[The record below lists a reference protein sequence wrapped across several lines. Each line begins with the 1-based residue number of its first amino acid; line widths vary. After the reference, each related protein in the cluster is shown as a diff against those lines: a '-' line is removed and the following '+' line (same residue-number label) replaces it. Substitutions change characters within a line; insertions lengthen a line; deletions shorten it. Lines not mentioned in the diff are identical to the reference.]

1 MVNTFITTFE
11 NDDKDYRKTASNLDF
26 ARCKRQCFEAKSI
39 VDVLD
44 ECAILSN
51 YYGWDECPKQ
61 SANWADV
68 EDSSLVAQT
77 YIDQVKWI
85 DSIIEKYS
93 RLDKKVCIIEEKLV
107 EIPKDQ
113 YIKIIPLKDRFQ
125 CPEKG
130 KIDYKG
136 RLYDRKEIIISE
148 EGDKLITLGGPN
160 ITHPVIRMWVG
171 CSEALKLYV
180 NSHIEELKN
189 KNTRE
194 DFEISINPFKIDKK
208 KVIHP
213 WWRNIKQI
221 ILCHQASLLRK
232 EKGDKKW
239 YRDRF
244 TSSELDSYF
253 KYGSI
258 WPSKL
263 DKDTICCLL
272 EGKDVPIE
280 KLAVNYEQK
289 EDNIGE
295 RRNSRRDYAPKGS
308 DNRPQRRSYSESR
321 KDSTFGSESRGRREQ
336 RSTEPIR
343 KYRDDRPRRS
353 NSEHRRG
360 KSAKYLDPKTKPR
373 RDLEPKTKPRRDLEP
388 KVMNLEKKRYAVDKD
403 GFIKLNF
410 VDTQIDLKPNK
421 KTKSSDKEKSPKKST
436 CASSETSKSKKN

>member
-1 MVNTFITTFE
+1 MVNTFITTFGD
-11 NDDKDYRKTASNLDF
+11 DDKDYRKTASNLDF

-61 SANWADV
+61 SWADV

-93 RLDKKVCIIEEKLV
+93 RLDKKVCIIEEKVV

-125 CPEKG
+125 SPEKG

-148 EGDKLITLGGPN
+148 RGDKLITLGGPN

-189 KNTRE
+189 KNTRD
-194 DFEISINPFKIDKK
+194 DFELSISPFKIDKK
-208 KVIHP
+208 KVDHP
-213 WWRNIKQI
+213 WWRNVKHI

-232 EKGDKKW
+232 EKGGKTW

-244 TSSELDSYF
+244 NSSGELDSYL

-263 DKDTICCLL
+263 DKETICSLL

-289 EDNIGE
+289 DDSIGE
-295 RRNSRRDYAPKGS
+295 RRNSRRDYVPKGN

-321 KDSTFGSESRGRREQ
+321 GRREQ
-336 RSTEPIR
+336 PIR
-343 KYRDDRPRRS
+343 KYRDDRPRRT

-360 KSAKYLDPKTKPR
+360 RSTPRCSDQKAKSR
-373 RDLEPKTKPRRDLEP
+373 RDSEPKTKSRRNLDSI
-388 KVMNLEKKRYAVDKD
+388 NLEKKRYDVDKD

-410 VDTQIDLKPNK
+410 VDTQKPSK
-421 KTKSSDKEKSPKKST
+421 KTKSSENKEKSPKKSK
-436 CASSETSKSKKN
+436 SKSKSKKD